1 MLNSFKKSSF
11 GGLAILALQGGS
23 AAQAF
28 TLGPAQVQASLS
40 SLAVSTTTLFGLGLW
55 SLMRS
60 RSDRRMLSTEYSKLA
75 HEVAALNAH
84 AIVTLTDTDA
94 RITYANA
101 KFSEATGYGQDE
113 LIGQRADVLYPAEEN
128 ERFNHIRQE
137 LEKGHSWSGETR
149 MLRRDGSAVW
159 THATIMPRLGVDGVL
174 LGAISVRT
182 DITATKIDASQ
193 RDVSM
198 MLDKL
203 SDDIYIFDLVT
214 LRYTYMNE
222 AAMKRHGYDCQTYLQ
237 KTFVEDVPDLDAD
250 EFRAKIATLVDDK
263 VEQFQ
268 GSISVWG
275 VPFDISLQLI
285 RPEYGD
291 MRCVAVLRDVSERIA
306 IEKSKDEFIATV
318 SHELRSPLT
327 SIKGAMGLLLSGAAG
342 DMTEKSRNML
352 EIAHRNADRLVLIVN
367 DILDLEKIAAGQM
380 EFRMEANDLLSVV
393 NEAVVANQQ
402 FADSF
407 DVRIVTKAPNR
418 TAKASFDPDRM
429 LQVLNNLLSNAAKFS
444 KPGGEVHVVVE
455 ALDDRHRVTVQ
466 DFGDGIPKAAQSKI
480 FERFTQ
486 ADNNDRRA
494 AGGTGLGLSIVKAIV
509 ERHGGMIAFE
519 SHEGRGTRFYFEL
532 PLVLEGLASGAIR
545 AA

>member
-1 MLNSFKKSSF
+1 MNLFKNYSF
-11 GGLAILALQGGS
+11 GGIAFFSLQGGT
-23 AAQAF
+23 AAHAF
-28 TLGPAQVQASLS
+28 TLTPTQFHSTLS

-60 RSDRRMLSTEYSKLA
+60 RADRRSLSTQHSKLA
-75 HEVAALNAH
+75 HEVAALNSH

-94 RITYANA
+94 RITYANE
-101 KFSEATGYGQDE
+101 KFTEATGYAPGE
-113 LIGQRADVLYPAEEN
+113 LIGQSADVLYPKDEN
-128 ERFNHIRQE
+128 ERFVHIRQE
-137 LEKGHSWSGETR
+137 LEKGNTWSGETR
-149 MLRRDGSAVW
+149 ILRRDGGTIW
-159 THATIMPRLGVDGVL
+159 TRATIMPRLGDGGVF

-182 DITATKIDASQ
+182 DITSTKMDAAQ

-203 SDDIYIFDLVT
+203 SDEIYIFDLVT

-222 AAMKRHGYDCQTYLQ
+222 AAMKRHGHDCQTYLQ
-237 KTFVEDVPDLDAD
+237 KTFVDDVPDLDAD

-263 VEQFQ
+263 VERFQ

-285 RPEYGD
+285 RPELGD

-306 IEKSKDEFIATV
+306 IERTKDEFIATV

-342 DMTEKSRNML
+342 DLTDKSRKML
-352 EIAHRNADRLVLIVN
+352 EIAHRNADRLVLIIN

-380 EFRMEANDLLSVV
+380 EFRMEANDLVSVV
-393 NEAVVANQQ
+393 NEAVIANQQ
-402 FADSF
+402 FADRF
-407 DVRIVTKAPNR
+407 DVRIVTKGLQG
-418 TAKASFDPDRM
+418 TARATFDPDRI

-444 KPGGEVHVVVE
+444 NPGGEVHVIVE
-455 ALDDRHRVTVQ
+455 TLDDRYRVTVQ
-466 DFGDGIPKAAQSKI
+466 DFGDGIPKEAQSKI

-486 ADNNDRRA
+486 AENNDRRA
-494 AGGTGLGLSIVKAIV
+494 AGGTGLGLSIAKAIV
-509 ERHGGMIAFE
+509 ESHGGQIAFE
-519 SHEGRGTRFYFEL
+519 SEDGHGTKFYFEL
-532 PLVLEGLASGAIR
+532 PLLLEGVASGSSR